1 MATLFVQLQLVARF
15 RLLLTMAQSISPTPC
30 IVTFPLFPLH
40 QAHQLVFIREGKK
53 GEMRAS
59 LLGKVPSP
67 KLGVRSG
74 SPLPSS
80 LGPQPGLQT
89 TQGAHTTMSASLWEA
104 RVSCPLY
111 CVPFRFPHS
120 SSFLPPSSTQGNS
133 DFLAP
138 SLLLFC
144 QALCWEPS
152 CITSFHSHDPK
163 VQNGGWEA
171 WAQINPH
178 PDLSNAK
185 DCFSSLHYCCLV
197 YYWEQSIIQSSV
209 DFFNQ
214 RGR

>member
-80 LGPQPGLQT
+80 RGHSQDCRPHRVHTQPCL
-89 TQGAHTTMSASLWEA
+89 
-104 RVSCPLY
+104 PL
-111 CVPFRFPHS
+111 CGKPGCHVPFTVFPSGSHTR
-120 SSFLPPSSTQGNS
+120 L
-133 DFLAP
+133 
-138 SLLLFC
+138 
-144 QALCWEPS
+144 PS
-152 CITSFHSHDPK
+152 CHPQAPK
-163 VQNGGWEA
+163 E
-171 WAQINPH
+171 I
-178 PDLSNAK
+178 LIS
-185 DCFSSLHYCCLV
+185 
-197 YYWEQSIIQSSV
+197 
-209 DFFNQ
+209 
-214 RGR
+214 